1 MNKSTSLLVPRPGIL
16 EITPYQGG
24 RSEIDGHNNVIRLA
38 SNESALGPS
47 PKAVTAFIEHSKE
60 LKRYP
65 DGNATALRHAIAQL
79 HKINPRN
86 IACGAGSD
94 EILQLLTQA
103 YAGAGDEVLYSR
115 HGFLVYELAAKS
127 VGARP
132 VSAPEKNFTADVD
145 SLLSKVTKKTR
156 IIFLAN
162 PNNPT
167 GSYISKEELFRLW
180 SGLPGNVL
188 LVLDAAY
195 AEFVLREDYDSGL
208 ELVQS
213 ASNVI
218 MTRTFSKVYG
228 LASLRLGWCYGS
240 EEVIDVINRLR
251 GPFNVTGP
259 ALAGGLE
266 AIRDQDHIS
275 VAIRHNT
282 KWMSRLTREC
292 NALGIEMLPSVCNF
306 ALLRL
311 NQGTGKN
318 SKALD
323 TYLSSRGILT
333 RNVDN
338 YHLPDCLR
346 ISVGLDH
353 EMETLLAALK
363 KFMA

>member
-1 MNKSTSLLVPRPGIL
+1 MKASNSLLVPRPGIL
-16 EITPYQGG
+16 KITPYQGG
-24 RSEIDGHNNVIRLA
+24 RSKIDGHKNIIRLA

-47 PKAVTAFIEHSKE
+47 SKAVAAFEEHRDE

-65 DGNATALRHAIAQL
+65 DGNATSLRYELAEL
-79 HKINPRN
+79 HGIESKN

-94 EILQLLTQA
+94 ELLQLLARA
-103 YAGAGDEVLYSR
+103 YAGPGDEVIYSR

-127 VGARP
+127 VGATP
-132 VSAPEKNFTADVD
+132 ISAPEKNFTADID
-145 SLLSKVTKKTR
+145 SLLSKVTNKTR
-156 IIFLAN
+156 IVFLAN

-167 GSYISKEELFRLW
+167 GSYLSKKELFRFW
-180 SGLPGNVL
+180 RGLPKDVL

-195 AEFVLREDYDSGL
+195 AEFVLCEDYDPGV

-213 ASNVI
+213 ASNVV
-218 MTRTFSKVYG
+218 MTRTFSKAYG

-240 EEVIDVINRLR
+240 EEVIDIINRLR

-259 ALAGGLE
+259 ALAAGVE
-266 AIRDQDHIS
+266 AIKDQDHIS
-275 VAIRHNT
+275 IAIRHNT
-282 KWMSRLTREC
+282 KWMRRLTMEC
-292 NALGIEMLPSVCNF
+292 DAIGVEMLPSVCNF

-311 NQGTGKN
+311 GQSIGKD

-323 TYLSSRGILT
+323 AYLCSRGILT

-338 YHLPDCLR
+338 YHLPECLR

-353 EMETLLAALK
+353 EMETLLIELK

>member
-1 MNKSTSLLVPRPGIL
+1 M
-16 EITPYQGG
+16 
-24 RSEIDGHNNVIRLA
+24 D
-38 SNESALGPS
+38 
-47 PKAVTAFIEHSKE
+47 SK
-60 LKRYP
+60 
-65 DGNATALRHAIAQL
+65 
-79 HKINPRN
+79 N

-94 EILQLLTQA
+94 ELLQLLARA
-103 YAGAGDEVLYSR
+103 YAGPGDEIVYSR

-132 VSAPEKNFTADVD
+132 VPAPEKDFTADVD
-145 SLLSKVTKKTR
+145 SMLSKVTNKTR
-156 IIFLAN
+156 IVFLAN

-167 GSYISKEELFRLW
+167 GSYITKKELYRLW
-180 SGLPGNVL
+180 RGLPQSVL

-195 AEFVLREDYDSGL
+195 AEFVLREDYDPGV
-208 ELVQS
+208 ELIKS
-213 ASNVI
+213 ASNVV

-240 EEVIDVINRLR
+240 ETVIDIINRLR

-259 ALAGGLE
+259 ALAAGLE
-266 AIRDQDHIS
+266 AIKDQGHIS
-275 VAIRHNT
+275 AALRHNT
-282 KWMSRLTREC
+282 KWMSRLTKEC
-292 NALGIEMLPSVCNF
+292 DAIGIKMLPSVCNF
-306 ALLRL
+306 ALIRL
-311 NQGTGKN
+311 DQSNSKA

-323 TYLSSRGILT
+323 AYLYSRGILA

-353 EMETLLAALK
+353 EMEKLLVELK